1 MCVPCLTCT
10 LQVAARD
17 LSDKFSR
24 EAAATSRG
32 SDRSFDTS
40 TSITEV
46 HSRSLNKKVPCIC
59 WICGSAL
66 ETEYYWNQVN
76 SMKVIRSHVK
86 FGGPTIRALQ
96 ACGSCLRD
104 IMRRYS
110 ASRGNDYS
118 LPVFCL
124 APNVPS
130 EEAFQV
136 HVAQED
142 RRGTSQVH
150 KPGLP
155 ELHRAA
161 SAQLDQLADPEP
173 SLPRSSQ
180 ARDRPRAIVYDRQ
193 GNVLLD
199 RDQ

>member
-1 MCVPCLTCT
+1 MLLICT
-10 LQVAARD
+10 PQVAARD
-17 LSDKFSR
+17 LSDKYSR
-24 EAAATSRG
+24 EAAAISRG
-32 SDRSFDTS
+32 SAHPDDTLK
-40 TSITEV
+40 SITEV

-66 ETEYYWNQVN
+66 DTEYYWDQVN
-76 SMKVIRSHVK
+76 SMKVIRAHVK

-124 APNVPS
+124 AP
-130 EEAFQV
+130 
-136 HVAQED
+136 AQGYERDLPVQAPQDDGRRTPPMD
-142 RRGTSQVH
+142 RAEVSR
-150 KPGLP
+150 
-155 ELHRAA
+155 LHRTA
-161 SAQLDQLADPEP
+161 SVHLGALADPEP
-173 SLPRSSQ
+173 QVSRPGQPRNPQ
-180 ARDRPRAIVYDRQ
+180 RTITYDRQ

-199 RDQ
+199 RDP